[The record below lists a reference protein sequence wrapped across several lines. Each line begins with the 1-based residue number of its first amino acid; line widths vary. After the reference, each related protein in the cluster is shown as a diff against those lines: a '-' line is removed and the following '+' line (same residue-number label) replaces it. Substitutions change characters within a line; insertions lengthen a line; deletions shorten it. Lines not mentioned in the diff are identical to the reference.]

1 MNNIV
6 NKPDLLDRLN
16 KIRLHSNNTKSY
28 IDLSDSSSI
37 IQYII
42 NNYEKFLLLVV
53 VVVIVY
59 CIDHINN
66 INAAIYGVVQI
77 PGISS
82 TTSATTQQPTIVKSK
97 STKTKSKK
105 SK

>member
-1 MNNIV
+1 M

-16 KIRLHSNNTKSY
+16 KIRFNSNKKESY
-28 IDLSDSSSI
+28 INLSESSSI

-42 NNYEKFLLLVV
+42 NNYEKFLLLLL

-59 CIDHINN
+59 FIDHINN
-66 INAAIYGVVQI
+66 INAAIYGMSQI

-82 TTSATTQQPTIVKSK
+82 ATQQPAIKSK
-97 STKTKSKK
+97 NSKSKDKK